1 MCKKKYSLVGKEAY
15 IGLMKQKI
23 KSLVKEYLG
32 PKVIIAAI
40 VGALF
45 SWGILWVLPSNKVDV
60 RNLPQKELTCTLDVS
75 YQMMIRKSSDNRFQI
90 MYDGKEVKNP
100 YAYNITILNSG
111 KYSISN
117 DDFKQPFTIDFIGC
131 NGIINAQIVGST
143 NAMVWEEV
151 LSKSEFDGNILTI
164 SDFFLNPNESF
175 TMYIIA
181 DGQPDI
187 IRYGSRIADVDGLII
202 RNTRQ
207 EKIDQLRQKGLWI
220 FGILLAFILCFALY
234 TFIVYRHM
242 DRKNKHLDELY
253 QKYMDSLNI
262 VKNDTHKS
270 D

>member
-1 MCKKKYSLVGKEAY
+1 
-15 IGLMKQKI
+15 MKQKI

-32 PKVIIAAI
+32 LKAIIAAI
-40 VGALF
+40 IGALF
-45 SWGILWVLPSNKVDV
+45 SWGILWVLPSNEVDV

-117 DDFKQPFTIDFIGC
+117 EDFKQPFTIDFTGC

-151 LSKSEFDGNILTI
+151 LSKAEFDGNILTI
-164 SDFFLNPNESF
+164 SDFFLNPDESF
-175 TMYIIA
+175 TMYIIT

-187 IRYGSRIADVDGLII
+187 IRYGSRIADVEGLII

-207 EKIDQLRQKGLWI
+207 EKIDQWRQKGFWI
-220 FGILLAFILCFALY
+220 AGTIIGIVICVVAVLLIWEIRSRKRMKEFEKKLFNLY
-234 TFIVYRHM
+234 KEAEIE
-242 DRKNKHLDELY
+242 KK
-253 QKYMDSLNI
+253 
-262 VKNDTHKS
+262 
-270 D
+270 

>member
-1 MCKKKYSLVGKEAY
+1 
-15 IGLMKQKI
+15 
-23 KSLVKEYLG
+23 
-32 PKVIIAAI
+32 
-40 VGALF
+40 
-45 SWGILWVLPSNKVDV
+45 
-60 RNLPQKELTCTLDVS
+60 
-75 YQMMIRKSSDNRFQI
+75 
-90 MYDGKEVKNP
+90 
-100 YAYNITILNSG
+100 
-111 KYSISN
+111 
-117 DDFKQPFTIDFIGC
+117 
-131 NGIINAQIVGST
+131 
-143 NAMVWEEV
+143 MVWEEV

-175 TMYIIA
+175 TMYIIT